1 MAKSNKDKSSVSSQP
16 TSPSIVT
23 IMGSDLARI
32 TNTNYLSFIN
42 PQEAAARSDG
52 GLSSDLT
59 EDPEDP
65 AEDPEDPEDPEVPEE
80 PTDRPKLSDV
90 QVLTNEAV
98 RDPVTNTLSAKV
110 IFKVM
115 NSSGKKLKAINVR
128 VERK

>member
-52 GLSSDLT
+52 GLASDLT

-65 AEDPEDPEDPEVPEE
+65 AEDPEDPEVPEDPEE